1 MANECILVVERDVL
15 ARLVIS
21 NHLREAGF
29 VVVEAA
35 TADDAWAFMA
45 AEGVVDL
52 VFAEIATRGV
62 LGGLA
67 LAERAAARF
76 MALPLLL
83 TGDAMRPPP
92 PGPWKFIAKPYAP
105 ERVTA
110 AIAEAL
116 GLNKQKDKP

>member
-1 MANECILVVERDVL
+1 MANECILVVEGDVL
-15 ARLVIS
+15 TRLGIS

-35 TADDAWAFMA
+35 NADDAWTFMT

-52 VFAEIATRGV
+52 VFAEVATSGV

-67 LAERAAARF
+67 LAERAATRF
-76 MALPLLL
+76 MALPVVL
-83 TGDAMRPPP
+83 TGDATHPPP
-92 PGPWKFIAKPYAP
+92 PGPWKFIAKPYALD
-105 ERVTA
+105 RVTA

-116 GLNKQKDKP
+116 GLNRQKDGP